1 MVWMGLACYGRREW
15 IAGGTAMLAASV
27 LSAVYF
33 PYVTPLFVVMFFW
46 VLWFFRDPER
56 QAPDQPRVLVAPA
69 DGRVVEV
76 GEADEPEYI
85 DGPATRVAIF
95 LSVMNCHINRAPVD
109 GTVEYLQYHAGRYR
123 PAWRAEAS
131 SENERNCIGMVLR
144 EEPAIRVLVRQI
156 AGSIAR
162 RIVCGCDLKQDLRR
176 GERIG
181 MIKFGSR
188 TEICVPA
195 GAGFRPTV
203 KVGDRV
209 RAGETILGEFR

>member
-1 MVWMGLACYGRREW
+1 MRLAPYGRREW
-15 IAGGTAMLAASV
+15 LAAGGVTIAASA

-33 PYVTPLFVVMFFW
+33 PYVAPIFVVMFFW

-56 QAPDQPRVLVAPA
+56 RVPDQPRVLVAPA

-76 GEADEPEYI
+76 GEVNEPEYI
-85 DGPATRVAIF
+85 GGPATRVAIF
-95 LSVMNCHINRAPVD
+95 LSVMNCHINRAP
-109 GTVEYLQYHAGRYR
+109 GEGAVEYLQHHPGRYR
-123 PAWRAEAS
+123 LAWQPQAS
-131 SENERNCIGMVLR
+131 SENERNCLGMVLIEKPGVR
-144 EEPAIRVLVRQI
+144 ILVRQI
-156 AGSIAR
+156 AGSVAR
-162 RIVCGCDLKQDLRR
+162 RIVCACDMNQDLKR

-188 TEICVPA
+188 TELCVA
-195 GAGFRPTV
+195 AAAGFRTVV